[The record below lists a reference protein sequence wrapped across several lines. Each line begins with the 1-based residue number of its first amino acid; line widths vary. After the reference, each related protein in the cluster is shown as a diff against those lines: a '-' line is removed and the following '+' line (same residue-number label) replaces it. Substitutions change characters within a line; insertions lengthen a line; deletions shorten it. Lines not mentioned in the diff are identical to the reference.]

1 MRHSPPSVRVALL
14 LLALDALLWF
24 GFGVVV
30 ACAGIA
36 SINHPPVLRWGMV
49 GLAWVSAASLAG
61 IALLLCRRSRPA
73 FFAAV
78 VLLSIIV
85 VLSITD
91 QVGLVDLAALAVS
104 AAPLVLLLKDRAW
117 YLRRADAPG
126 GATMDDR
133 ADHRQDPP

>member
-30 ACAGIA
+30 ACGGIA

-61 IALLLCRRSRPA
+61 IALLRPPPHPRRGGVGRPGRVA
-73 FFAAV
+73 RERAPAGFVFE
-78 VLLSIIV
+78 
-85 VLSITD
+85 
-91 QVGLVDLAALAVS
+91 GRGMVS
-104 AAPLVLLLKDRAW
+104 APA
-117 YLRRADAPG
+117 RRPG
-126 GATMDDR
+126 RRDN
-133 ADHRQDPP
+133 